1 MDKTVAII
9 GYGTAAVNA
18 IIALRTS
25 GFQGKIQVFSDTKTL
40 PYSPMMTS
48 AYAAGT
54 CEREGMFPWDACDL
68 DQLDVCIVPNAPV
81 TRLNAAAHT
90 VTAGGV
96 EYAYD
101 ACLIA
106 SGAHPVAPSL
116 AQGTSGAQDAFD
128 GFDAVKPL
136 VLRTLDDA
144 EVLRNALT
152 SENDARVLVSG
163 TSMVGLKAVDACLE
177 RGVDVTLLG
186 RGEHI
191 MRRTAC
197 DEIAAELENY
207 LAEKGVELRLSQV
220 MEEAHPAESGQ
231 VRVIFSNGDMV
242 DYSHVLFAHGIAP
255 NLDFVPV
262 DALEQTVCDCSNA
275 NTLAAG
281 LPVDEFMR
289 TQLPDVYAAG
299 DVACVLNKAT
309 GQHVVAGLWKE
320 ACLQGACAGRAMAA
334 ALQGEQPASEAR
346 YDGFVPSNSIA
357 VGGAVVLS
365 GGSMK
370 LSERRWMDV
379 ERRNG
384 CVIATVREAAS
395 GDVFADEIADAKSAR
410 LVGYNVFS
418 NNADPATSLA
428 YDEAAMLYRQMNA

>member
-18 IIALRTS
+18 IIALRTL
-25 GFQGKIQVFSDTKTL
+25 GFQGKIQVFSNTETL

-48 AYAAGT
+48 AYVAGT
-54 CEREGMFPWDACDL
+54 CEREGVFPWDACDL
-68 DQLDVCIVPNAPV
+68 DQLDVCVVANVPV
-81 TRLNAAAHT
+81 TSINAAAHT
-90 VTAGGV
+90 VVAGGV

-106 SGAHPVAPSL
+106 SGAHPVAP
-116 AQGTSGAQDAFD
+116 AMTQGASGAQDAFD

-144 EVLRNALT
+144 ETLRNALT
-152 SENDARVLVSG
+152 SENDVRVLVSG

-197 DEIAAELENY
+197 DEIAVELESY
-207 LAEKGVELRLSQV
+207 LAEKGVDLRLSQV
-220 MEEAHPAESGQ
+220 VEEAHPAENGQ
-231 VRVIFSNGDMV
+231 VRVTFSNGDMA
-242 DYSHVLFAHGIAP
+242 DYSHVLFAHGIVP
-255 NLDFVPV
+255 NLDFVPA
-262 DALEQTVCDCSNA
+262 DALDQAVCDCSSA
-275 NTLAAG
+275 DALATG
-281 LPVDEFMR
+281 LPVDELMR

-334 ALQGEQPASEAR
+334 VLQGEQPASEAR
-346 YDGFVPSNSIA
+346 YNGFVPSNSIA

-365 GGSMK
+365 GGSME

-384 CVIATVREAAS
+384 CVVAVVREAAS
-395 GDVFADEIADAKSAR
+395 DNVSADETANAKSGR

-418 NNADPATSLA
+418 DNADPATSLA

>member
-25 GFQGKIQVFSDTKTL
+25 GFQGRIKVFSNTETL

-54 CEREGMFPWDACDL
+54 CEREGVFPWDACDL
-68 DQLDVCIVPNAPV
+68 DQLDVCVVSNAPV
-81 TRLNAAAHT
+81 TSINEDAHT
-90 VTAGGV
+90 ITAGGN

-106 SGAHPVAPSL
+106 SGAHPVAPAL
-116 AQGTSGAQDAFD
+116 AQGASDAQDSFD
-128 GFDAVKPL
+128 GFDAVQPL
-136 VLRTLDDA
+136 VLRTLDNAEALRDA
-144 EVLRNALT
+144 LN
-152 SENDARVLVSG
+152 SGNDARVLVSG
-163 TSMVGLKAVDACLE
+163 TSMVGLKVVDACLE

-186 RGEHI
+186 RGEHV

-207 LAEKGVELRLSQV
+207 LAEKGVDLRLLQV
-220 MEEAHPAESGQ
+220 MEEAHPAENDQ
-231 VRVIFSNGDMV
+231 VRVTFSNGDV
-242 DYSHVLFAHGIAP
+242 SDYSHVLFAHGIVP

-262 DALEQTVCDCSNA
+262 DAIDQAVCDCSSA

-309 GQHVVAGLWKE
+309 GQRVVAGLWKE
-320 ACLQGACAGRAMAA
+320 ACVQGACAGRAMAA
-334 ALQGEQPASEAR
+334 ALQGKQPVSEAR

-365 GGSMK
+365 GGSME

-395 GDVFADEIADAKSAR
+395 GDVSADETADAKSAR

-418 NNADPATSLA
+418 DNADPATSLA
-428 YDEAAMLYRQMNA
+428 YDEASMLYRQMNA

>member
-25 GFQGKIQVFSDTKTL
+25 GFRGKIQVFSNTETL

-54 CEREGMFPWDACDL
+54 CEREGVFPWDTCDL
-68 DQLDVCIVPNAPV
+68 DQLDVCVVPNTPV
-81 TRLNAAAHT
+81 TSINADAHT
-90 VTAGGV
+90 VT
-96 EYAYD
+96 
-101 ACLIA
+101 
-106 SGAHPVAPSL
+106 VAPAL
-116 AQGTSGAQDAFD
+116 AQDASGAQDAFD

-144 EVLRNALT
+144 EALRDALT

-207 LAEKGVELRLSQV
+207 LSEKGVDLRLSQV
-220 MEEAHPAESGQ
+220 MEEAHPAESG
-231 VRVIFSNGDMV
+231 RVCVTFSNGDTT

-255 NLDFVPV
+255 NLDFVLA
-262 DALEQTVCDCSNA
+262 DALDQAVCDCSSANA
-275 NTLAAG
+275 LAAG

-299 DVACVLNKAT
+299 DVARVLNKAT

-320 ACLQGACAGRAMAA
+320 ACVQGACAGRAMAA
-334 ALQGEQPASEAR
+334 ALQGEQPVSETR
-346 YDGFVPSNSIA
+346 YDGFIPSNSIT

-365 GGSMK
+365 GGSME
-370 LSERRWMDV
+370 LSECRWMDV
-379 ERRNG
+379 ERRND
-384 CVIATVREAAS
+384 CVIATVCEAANCNVS
-395 GDVFADEIADAKSAR
+395 ADETTNAKNAR

-418 NNADPATSLA
+418 DNADPATSLA

>member
-25 GFQGKIQVFSDTKTL
+25 GFQGKIQVFSNTETL

-54 CEREGMFPWDACDL
+54 CEREGVFPWDACDL
-68 DQLDVCIVPNAPV
+68 DQLDVCVVSNVPV
-81 TRLNAAAHT
+81 TSINADAHT
-90 VTAGGV
+90 VVAGGN

-106 SGAHPVAPSL
+106 SGAHPVAPAL
-116 AQGTSGAQDAFD
+116 AQGAFD

-136 VLRTLDDA
+136 VLRTLEDA
-144 EVLRNALT
+144 EALHNALT
-152 SENDARVLVSG
+152 SGNDVRALVSG

-207 LAEKGVELRLSQV
+207 LSEKGVDLRLSQV
-220 MEEAHPAESGQ
+220 MEEAHPAESG
-231 VRVIFSNGDMV
+231 RVCVTFSNGDTT

-255 NLDFVPV
+255 NLDFVPA
-262 DALEQTVCDCSNA
+262 DALDQAVCDCSSANA
-275 NTLAAG
+275 LAAG

-299 DVACVLNKAT
+299 DVARVLNKAT

-334 ALQGEQPASEAR
+334 ALQGVQPASEAR

-365 GGSMK
+365 GGSME

-384 CVIATVREAAS
+384 CVVAVVREAAS
-395 GDVFADEIADAKSAR
+395 GDVSADETADAKSAR

-418 NNADPATSLA
+418 NNADPATGLA
-428 YDEAAMLYRQMNA
+428 YDEAAMLYRQLNA

>member
-25 GFQGKIQVFSDTKTL
+25 GFRGKIQVFSNTETL

-54 CEREGMFPWDACDL
+54 CEREGVFPWDACDL
-68 DQLDVCIVPNAPV
+68 DQLDVCVVANAPV
-81 TRLNAAAHT
+81 TSINAAAHT

-106 SGAHPVAPSL
+106 SGAHPVAPVVVQD
-116 AQGTSGAQDAFD
+116 ASGAQDAFD

-136 VLRTLDDA
+136 VLRTLENA

-177 RGVDVTLLG
+177 RGVDVTFLG

-197 DEIAAELENY
+197 DEIAAGLEGY
-207 LAEKGVELRLSQV
+207 LAEKGVDLRLSQV
-220 MEEAHPAESGQ
+220 MEEAHLTENGQ
-231 VRVIFSNGDMV
+231 VRVTFSNGDMT
-242 DYSHVLFAHGIAP
+242 DYGHVLFAHGIVP
-255 NLDFVPV
+255 NLDFVPE
-262 DALEQTVCDCSNA
+262 DALDQAVRDCSSANA
-275 NTLAAG
+275 LAAG

-299 DVACVLNKAT
+299 DVARVLNKAT

-320 ACLQGACAGRAMAA
+320 ACVQGACAGRAMAA
-334 ALQGEQPASEAR
+334 ALQGEQPVGEAR
-346 YDGFVPSNSIA
+346 YDGFVPSNSIT

-365 GGSMK
+365 GGSME

-384 CVIATVREAAS
+384 CVIATVREAANGS
-395 GDVFADEIADAKSAR
+395 VSADEPANAKNAR

-418 NNADPATSLA
+418 DNADPATSLA

>member
-25 GFQGKIQVFSDTKTL
+25 GFRGRIQVFSNTETL

-48 AYAAGT
+48 AYVAGT
-54 CEREGMFPWDACDL
+54 CEREDVFPWDACDL
-68 DQLDVCIVPNAPV
+68 DQLDVCVVSNAPV
-81 TRLNAAAHT
+81 TRLNADAHT
-90 VTAGGV
+90 VVAGGN

-106 SGAHPVAPSL
+106 SGAHPVALAL
-116 AQGTSGAQDAFD
+116 AQGAFD

-136 VLRTLDDA
+136 ALRTFEDA
-144 EVLRNALT
+144 EALHNALT
-152 SENDARVLVSG
+152 SGNDVRVLVSG

-197 DEIAAELENY
+197 DEIAVELENY

-220 MEEAHPAESGQ
+220 MEEAHLAENGQ
-231 VRVIFSNGDMV
+231 VRVTFSNGDV
-242 DYSHVLFAHGIAP
+242 SDYSHVLFAHGIVP
-255 NLDFVPV
+255 NLDFVPA
-262 DALEQTVCDCSNA
+262 DALDQAVCDCSSENV
-275 NTLAAG
+275 LAAG
-281 LPVDEFMR
+281 LTVDEFMR
-289 TQLPDVYAAG
+289 TQLSDVYAAG
-299 DVACVLNKAT
+299 DVARVLNKAT

-320 ACLQGACAGRAMAA
+320 ACVQGACAGRAMAA
-334 ALQGEQPASEAR
+334 ALQGEQPVSETR
-346 YDGFVPSNSIA
+346 YDGFVPSNSIT

-365 GGSMK
+365 SGSME

-379 ERRNG
+379 ERRND
-384 CVIATVREAAS
+384 CVIATVREAANGS
-395 GDVFADEIADAKSAR
+395 VSADETANAKNAR

-418 NNADPATSLA
+418 DNADPATSLA

>member
-25 GFQGKIQVFSDTKTL
+25 GFREKIQVFSNTETL

-54 CEREGMFPWDACDL
+54 CEREGVFPWDACDL
-68 DQLDVCIVPNAPV
+68 DQLDVCVVANAPV
-81 TRLNAAAHT
+81 TSINAAAHT

-96 EYAYD
+96 ECAYD

-106 SGAHPVAPSL
+106 SGAHPAAP
-116 AQGTSGAQDAFD
+116 AMAQDAFD

-136 VLRTLDDA
+136 VLRTLEDA
-144 EVLRNALT
+144 EALHNALA
-152 SENDARVLVSG
+152 SGNDARVLVSG

-186 RGEHI
+186 RGEHV

-197 DEIAAELENY
+197 DEIAVELENY
-207 LAEKGVELRLSQV
+207 LAEKGVDLRLSQV
-220 MEEAHPAESGQ
+220 MEEAHPTENGQ
-231 VRVIFSNGDMV
+231 VRVTFSNGDMV
-242 DYSHVLFAHGIAP
+242 DYSHVLFAHGIVP
-255 NLDFVPV
+255 NLDFVPA
-262 DALEQTVCDCSNA
+262 DAHEQAVCDCSSANA
-275 NTLAAG
+275 LAAG

-309 GQHVVAGLWKE
+309 GQRVVAGLWKE
-320 ACLQGACAGRAMAA
+320 ACVQGACAGRAMAA
-334 ALQGEQPASEAR
+334 ALQGKQPVSEAR
-346 YDGFVPSNSIA
+346 YDGFVPSNSIT

-365 GGSMK
+365 GGSME

-379 ERRNG
+379 GRRNG

-395 GDVFADEIADAKSAR
+395 GSVSADETANAKNAR

-418 NNADPATSLA
+418 DNADPATSLA

>member
-25 GFQGKIQVFSDTKTL
+25 GFQGKIQVFSNTETL

-54 CEREGMFPWDACDL
+54 CEREGVFPWDACDL
-68 DQLDVCIVPNAPV
+68 DQLDVCVVSSAPV
-81 TRLNAAAHT
+81 ARLNADAHT
-90 VTAGGV
+90 VVAGGN

-106 SGAHPVAPSL
+106 SGAHPAAPAL
-116 AQGTSGAQDAFD
+116 AQDAFD

-136 VLRTLDDA
+136 VLRTLEDA
-144 EVLRNALT
+144 EALHNALA
-152 SENDARVLVSG
+152 SGNDARVLVSG

-186 RGEHI
+186 RGEHV

-197 DEIAAELENY
+197 DEIAAELETY
-207 LAEKGVELRLSQV
+207 LAEKGVDLRLSQV
-220 MEEAHPAESGQ
+220 MEEAHLTENGQ
-231 VRVIFSNGDMV
+231 VRVTFSNGDMA
-242 DYSHVLFAHGIAP
+242 DYSHVLFAHGIVP
-255 NLDFVPV
+255 NLDFVPE
-262 DALEQTVCDCSNA
+262 DAIDQAVCDCSSANA
-275 NTLAAG
+275 LAAG

-299 DVACVLNKAT
+299 DVARVLNKAT

-320 ACLQGACAGRAMAA
+320 ACLQGTCAGRAMAA
-334 ALQGEQPASEAR
+334 VLQGEQPASEAR
-346 YDGFVPSNSIA
+346 YNGFVPSNSIA

-365 GGSMK
+365 GGSME
-370 LSERRWMDV
+370 LSERCWMDV

-395 GDVFADEIADAKSAR
+395 GDVSADETAYAKNAR

-418 NNADPATSLA
+418 DNADPATSLA

>member
-25 GFQGKIQVFSDTKTL
+25 GFRGRIQVFSNTETL

-54 CEREGMFPWDACDL
+54 CEREGVFPWDACDL
-68 DQLDVCIVPNAPV
+68 DRLDVCVVSNAPV
-81 TRLNAAAHT
+81 TSINADAHT
-90 VTAGGV
+90 VVAGGNG
-96 EYAYD
+96 YAYD

-106 SGAHPVAPSL
+106 SGAHPVAP
-116 AQGTSGAQDAFD
+116 AMAQDAFD
-128 GFDAVKPL
+128 GFDAVQPL
-136 VLRTLDDA
+136 VLRTLDNA
-144 EVLRNALT
+144 EALRDALT
-152 SENDARVLVSG
+152 SGNDARVLVSG

-197 DEIAAELENY
+197 DEIAAELEAC
-207 LAEKGVELRLSQV
+207 LAEKGVDLRLSQV
-220 MEEAHPAESGQ
+220 IEEAHPAENGQ
-231 VRVIFSNGDMV
+231 VRVTFSNGDMA
-242 DYSHVLFAHGIAP
+242 DYSHVLFAHGIVP
-255 NLDFVPV
+255 NLDFVPA
-262 DALEQTVCDCSNA
+262 DAFEQAVCNCSSA

-299 DVACVLNKAT
+299 DVARVLNKAT
-309 GQHVVAGLWKE
+309 GQRVVAGLWKE
-320 ACLQGACAGRAMAA
+320 ACVQGACAGRAMAA
-334 ALQGEQPASEAR
+334 ALQGKQPVNEAC

-365 GGSMK
+365 GGSME

-384 CVIATVREAAS
+384 CVIATVREVANGS
-395 GDVFADEIADAKSAR
+395 VSADEPANAKNAR

-418 NNADPATSLA
+418 DNADPATSLA

>member
-25 GFQGKIQVFSDTKTL
+25 GFQGKIQVYSDTETL

-54 CEREGMFPWDACDL
+54 CEREGVFPWDACDL
-68 DQLDVCIVPNAPV
+68 DQLDVCVVANAPV

-106 SGAHPVAPSL
+106 SGAHPVAPAL
-116 AQGTSGAQDAFD
+116 AQDASGAQDAFD

-144 EVLRNALT
+144 EVLRNAFT

-207 LAEKGVELRLSQV
+207 LAEKGVDLRLSQV
-220 MEEAHPAESGQ
+220 MEEAYPAENGQ

-262 DALEQTVCDCSNA
+262 DALEQTVSDCSNA
-275 NTLAAG
+275 NALAAG

-299 DVACVLNKAT
+299 DVARALNKAT
-309 GQHVVAGLWKE
+309 GQYVVAGLWKE

-334 ALQGEQPASEAR
+334 ALQGAQPTSEAR

-365 GGSMK
+365 GGSME
-370 LSERRWMDV
+370 LSECRWMDV

-384 CVIATVREAAS
+384 CVVAVVREAANES
-395 GDVFADEIADAKSAR
+395 VSADEIADAKNAR

-418 NNADPATSLA
+418 DNADPATSLA
-428 YDEAAMLYRQMNA
+428 YDEATMLYRQMNA